1 MAQLLKLSGVERHS
15 CFPRQVG
22 KPLSSWSRQIS
33 DTTVVFQPSFASL
46 SNIFGRRPMVLIAI
60 LFFCVGAIIAAVGN
74 NFTYM
79 LVGRTIQGIGGGG
92 IIALSEIIV
101 TDLIP
106 LRYRGQYFGILSAM
120 WSLGSV
126 TGPIL
131 GGGFAENVT
140 WVS

>member
-1 MAQLLKLSGVERHS
+1 
-15 CFPRQVG
+15 
-22 KPLSSWSRQIS
+22 
-33 DTTVVFQPSFASL
+33 
-46 SNIFGRRPMVLIAI
+46 MVLVAI
-60 LFFCVGAIIAAVGN
+60 LFFCIGAIIAAVGN

-79 LVGRTIQGIGGGG
+79 LVGRTIQGVGGGG

-140 WVS
+140 WVRLTQVFPSTKLILYSDGSFTSISPSLGLASFSWFFS